1 MCRYLREKVQF
12 EKRTLRS
19 YWSGIIV
26 HMQDRQE
33 PDCNT
38 DNAPAAAAFLS
49 LFHQQCHPC
58 GFLRNAKPVYPVTG
72 DIKSLLTHVPRRV
85 IQASC
90 NITGKSS
97 IWSFEPHAMNDAST
111 ASCAGTTATIFC
123 CLFLVVS
130 SLTCDCLFHIAIPLP
145 NARSLFS
152 TFSACEH
159 VFHILCAWMMVPV
172 KMWEKKSLRILLLV
186 YVIYVQYLFW
196 YLCFAYWTEDW
207 PKAQGD
213 LTPPRR
219 GKTRFNTGLCET
231 S

>member
-1 MCRYLREKVQF
+1 MALFSFSVSLSLSPSSVDLLRTFQSAFQSVQHLYYYCGNIFKHQTILMCRYLREKVQF

-159 VFHILCAWMMVPV
+159 VFHILCAWF
-172 KMWEKKSLRILLLV
+172 
-186 YVIYVQYLFW
+186 QGLF
-196 YLCFAYWTEDW
+196 
-207 PKAQGD
+207 
-213 LTPPRR
+213 
-219 GKTRFNTGLCET
+219 
-231 S
+231 